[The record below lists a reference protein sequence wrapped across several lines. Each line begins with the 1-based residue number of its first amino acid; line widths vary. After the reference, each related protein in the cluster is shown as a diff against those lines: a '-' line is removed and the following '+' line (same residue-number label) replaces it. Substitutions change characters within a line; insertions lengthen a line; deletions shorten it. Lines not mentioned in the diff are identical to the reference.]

1 MKSRTTMEDYE
12 ILGLKKE
19 SAGADE
25 VTRAYEEMKALYS
38 HGSLAT
44 YSLMTEKEREEILRK
59 IERAYL
65 HISRD
70 ISRSESLPLF
80 EPPPRVVIRSD
91 TGEEFPVDAIGSYI
105 RRRREDM
112 GLTLKDI
119 SRITRIRSTYLE
131 SIEKEAYD
139 LLPAPVYLRGFL
151 IEFVKV
157 LDFPDPD
164 DLASRYLACY
174 EDGVT
179 DK

>member
-1 MKSRTTMEDYE
+1 LNNRATREDYE
-12 ILGLKKE
+12 VLGLKKE
-19 SAGADE
+19 VTGAAE
-25 VTRAYEEMKALYS
+25 AAKAYEKMKALYS

-44 YSLMTEKEREEILRK
+44 YSLITEEEREEILRK

-80 EPPPRVVIRSD
+80 EPPPRVVIKLD

-119 SRITRIRSTYLE
+119 SGITRIRSIYLE

-151 IEFVKV
+151 IEFAKA
-157 LDFPDPD
+157 LDFPDPE
-164 DLASRYLACY
+164 DLTSRYLACY
-174 EDGVT
+174 EEGT
-179 DK
+179 TEK

>member
-1 MKSRTTMEDYE
+1 LKDMATTEDYE
-12 ILGLKKE
+12 LLGLNKE
-19 SAGADE
+19 STGSTEAAN
-25 VTRAYEEMKALYS
+25 AYERMKALYS
-38 HGSLAT
+38 PSSLAT
-44 YSLMTEKEREEILRK
+44 YSLMTEEEREETLQK

-70 ISRSESLPLF
+70 ISRGESLPLF
-80 EPPPRVVIRSD
+80 EPPSRVVIRSD

-131 SIEKEAYD
+131 SIEREAYD

-151 IEFVKV
+151 IEFSKA
-157 LDFPDPD
+157 LDFPDPE
-164 DLASRYLACY
+164 DLASRYLACF
-174 EDGVT
+174 EERT
-179 DK
+179 DDK